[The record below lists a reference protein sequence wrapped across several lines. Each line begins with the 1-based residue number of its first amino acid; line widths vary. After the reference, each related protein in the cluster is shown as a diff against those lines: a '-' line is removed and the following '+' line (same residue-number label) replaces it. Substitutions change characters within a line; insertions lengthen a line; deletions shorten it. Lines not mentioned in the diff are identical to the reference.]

1 MDIKESNYN
10 SHGQEKP
17 MQKRINHNTKNKFK

>member
-1 MDIKESNYN
+1 MNIKESNYN
-10 SHGQEKP
+10 SHGQENT